1 MNMKKNEDG
10 FVECK
15 FGELCN
21 YTTGYYFKGSLV
33 IQAKECVCGFI
44 INENAYCPIPQTVNK
59 DDQKK
64 YFKLKNKQRDNSYHI
79 QRRDKCNNIE
89 GNNEK
94 NKINDSWIV
103 GNENNGIDIVNDN

>member
-10 FVECK
+10 FVESNV
-15 FGELCN
+15 GELCN

-59 DDQKK
+59 DD
-64 YFKLKNKQRDNSYHI
+64 
-79 QRRDKCNNIE
+79 
-89 GNNEK
+89 
-94 NKINDSWIV
+94 
-103 GNENNGIDIVNDN
+103 